1 MEIHGIGGRVY
12 PWPPIPCSVGA
23 VVGHINFENVEVVY
37 KTGLKALK
45 GVTLDIPRGQFV
57 VVVGLSGAGKST
69 LIRTVNSLVLPSS
82 GRVVVDGTDVTR
94 ARGRALRSA
103 RSDIGMIF
111 QTFNLVKRSSVI
123 RNVLAG
129 RLGNLPA
136 WRGVLSAF
144 PREDLAYA
152 HDCLDRVGIA
162 EKAYV
167 RADALSGGQQQ
178 RVGIARALAQNPSV
192 MLADEPVAS
201 LDPPTSH
208 AVMSDLKRIS
218 REDGITTVVNLH
230 FIDMARD
237 YADRIVGMRDGL
249 VVFDGTPEEATDASF
264 EEIYGRPIDDKDL
277 RGG

>member
-1 MEIHGIGGRVY
+1 MSRI
-12 PWPPIPCSVGA
+12 S
-23 VVGHINFENVEVVY
+23 FENVEVVY

-45 GVTLDIPRGQFV
+45 GVTLEIPEGQFV

-69 LIRTVNSLVLPSS
+69 LIRTVNSLVVPSS
-82 GRVVVDGTDVTR
+82 GRVVVGDVDVTR
-94 ARGRALRSA
+94 ARGAALRAA

-129 RLGNLPA
+129 RLGDLPA
-136 WRGVLSAF
+136 WRGVASAF
-144 PREDLAYA
+144 PRADRAYA
-152 HDCLDRVGIA
+152 HDCLERVGIP

-178 RVGIARALAQNPSV
+178 RVGIARALAQRPSV

-208 AVMSDLKRIS
+208 AVMRDLKRIA
-218 REDGITTVVNLH
+218 REDGITTVVDVH
-230 FIDMARD
+230 FIDMARE

-249 VVFDGTPEEATDASF
+249 VVFDGTPAEASDDAF

-277 RGG
+277 RGA

>member
-1 MEIHGIGGRVY
+1 M
-12 PWPPIPCSVGA
+12 
-23 VVGHINFENVEVVY
+23 GHINFENVEVVY

-82 GRVVVDGTDVTR
+82 GRVVVDGTDVTS
-94 ARGRALRSA
+94 ARGRALRRA

-129 RLGNLPA
+129 RLGSLPA

-152 HDCLDRVGIA
+152 HDCLDRVGIP

-237 YADRIVGMRDGL
+237 YADRIIGMRDGL
-249 VVFDGTPEEATDASF
+249 VVFDGTPEEATDATF